1 MNRLKQT
8 TQDFSLDSLK
18 GMQSVRA
25 TFTLPKKTINMLSTV
40 ANQMGVKQKSIF
52 DHLAQ
57 NKVMLYEVA
66 DEAQK
71 NREVTRKGRQKTFV
85 LSRNSLISLDAIA
98 REYQLPRDVLVEFSI
113 KRLLPIIDAEKKR
126 HRNRK
131 TLLKEME
138 IYGDQGRKMLDQ
150 ALTLVSEEDPV
161 YQKLQYVLS
170 LYKKNMDQLKET
182 IERGRKCLE
191 EFQ

>member
-1 MNRLKQT
+1 MNKLKQK

-25 TFTLPKKTINMLSTV
+25 TFKLPKKTINLLSTV

-52 DHLAQ
+52 DHLAE
-57 NKVMLYEVA
+57 NKVMLHEVA

-71 NREVTRKGRQKTFV
+71 NREVIRKRRQKTFV
-85 LSRNSLISLDAIA
+85 LSRNSLISLDAVA

-113 KRLLPIIDAEKKR
+113 KRLLPVIDAEKKR
-126 HRNRK
+126 HKNRK
-131 TLLKEME
+131 ILLKEME
-138 IYGDQGRKMLDQ
+138 IYGNQGDKILDQ
-150 ALTLVSEEDPV
+150 ALTLMGEDDPV

-182 IERGRKCLE
+182 IERGKCME

>member
-1 MNRLKQT
+1 MNRLKHTAQN
-8 TQDFSLDSLK
+8 FILDSLK
-18 GMQSVRA
+18 GMQSVRS
-25 TFTLPKKTINMLSTV
+25 TFTLPKKTINLLSAV
-40 ANQMGVKQKSIF
+40 ATQLGVKQKSIF
-52 DHLAQ
+52 DHLVE
-57 NKVMLYEVA
+57 NKVMLHEVA

-71 NREVTRKGRQKTFV
+71 NRKVTGKLRQKTFV
-85 LSRNSLISLDAIA
+85 LSRNSLISLDAVA

-113 KRLLPIIDAEKKR
+113 KRLLPVIDAEKKR

-138 IYGDQGRKMLDQ
+138 IYEDQGRKMLDQ
-150 ALTLVSEEDPV
+150 ALTLMGKDDPV
-161 YQKLQYVLS
+161 YNKLQYVLS

-182 IERGRKCLE
+182 IERGKCME